1 MSSNKKKTDAI
12 PLGDDNSVNRET
24 TQTNVNEQGQ
34 TAGQENPASEPA
46 RPADK
51 ESGCF
56 RFGRRAKATPVKEE
70 PAPAN
75 EKPAPPQEAPQ
86 PAKDQEAKPEANA
99 DVPEGAPKMEQQP
112 ENPVSENLE
121 APGHAPQDN
130 KKPEAAE
137 EVEVTED
144 EPKVEARGKSQ
155 ASCAARF
162 LWTNFQW
169 PRSHWPAGAY
179 LPSGLYGLAGL
190 LAGPQGPGPVLPPR
204 GNQHDGLPEF
214 GCPGQYA

>member
-1 MSSNKKKTDAI
+1 MSSNEKKTDAI

-51 ESGCF
+51 ESGFF

-99 DVPEGAPKMEQQP
+99 DVPEGAPKMEQIGRAH
-112 ENPVSENLE
+112 V
-121 APGHAPQDN
+121 
-130 KKPEAAE
+130 
-137 EVEVTED
+137 
-144 EPKVEARGKSQ
+144 
-155 ASCAARF
+155 
-162 LWTNFQW
+162 
-169 PRSHWPAGAY
+169 
-179 LPSGLYGLAGL
+179 
-190 LAGPQGPGPVLPPR
+190 
-204 GNQHDGLPEF
+204 
-214 GCPGQYA
+214 